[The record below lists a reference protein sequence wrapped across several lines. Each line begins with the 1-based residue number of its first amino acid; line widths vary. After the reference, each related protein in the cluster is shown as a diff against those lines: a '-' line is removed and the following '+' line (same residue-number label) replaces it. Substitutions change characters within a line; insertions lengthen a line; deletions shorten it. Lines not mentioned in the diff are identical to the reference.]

1 MSTSRFA
8 MPSYSGMLGG
18 PNLQNQL
25 TSAVSQANTA
35 NQRRAEQAGA
45 IYDEIINRYQ
55 PGGSFGKAALGQLE
69 TQKKKDVGKQTQG
82 LISSGLYGTTTATG
96 LGKQW
101 ESDVGQPSRLRLED
115 LMMERLSQAQLGK
128 ASFLERQEDVGPDLG
143 QIGNLMS
150 QTGGGGVVSGG
161 GPVGGPSY
169 MKMYGGGGAGGGTA
183 GGGASGGSSFTS
195 GGTSPGAGVASA
207 TVGFGPEGGQGTTN
221 IMGEKYFTEDVKK
234 QSESFQKQQTAQGT
248 KDWTDEEKARGYKMT
263 QKTVPGHDKP
273 QWVKVFPDGSWGI

>member
-8 MPSYSGMLGG
+8 MPSYSGMMGG
-18 PNLQNQL
+18 SNLQNEL

-143 QIGNLMS
+143 QIGSLTS
-150 QTGGGGVVSGG
+150 QAGGGGGVISGG

-169 MKMYGGGGAGGGTA
+169 MKMYGYGGGSSSGSDA
-183 GGGASGGSSFTS
+183 GGGARRPSAGS
-195 GGTSPGAGVASA
+195 GVASA
-207 TVGFGPEGGQGTTN
+207 TVGYGPTAP
-221 IMGEKYFTEDVKK
+221 
-234 QSESFQKQQTAQGT
+234 QKSPTS
-248 KDWTDEEKARGYKMT
+248 DWSDEEKARGWKMT
-263 QKTVPGHDKP
+263 KKMVSGHDVP
-273 QWVKVFPDGSWGI
+273 QWVKVFPDGSWGK